1 MYSLQSKNCK
11 LLNSQILAW
20 VPLVLLG
27 MALGLRIWAVV
38 GRSTEYL
45 IFHHGTEYKNA
56 NSAGP
61 KWLEIIPTIW
71 LVFDFLRLQ
80 LTFTKLQV
88 DYAQA
93 ESWKKEGM
101 NVPTECKNGCVYQM
115 EGDDSGKFHSK
126 HIFDEFEYLK
136 LSIHSVLSFFR
147 NCVLLC
153 HG

>member
-1 MYSLQSKNCK
+1 MEQNTK
-11 LLNSQILAW
+11 I
-20 VPLVLLG
+20 
-27 MALGLRIWAVV
+27 
-38 GRSTEYL
+38 
-45 IFHHGTEYKNA
+45 A

-61 KWLEIIPTIW
+61 KWLETIPTIW
-71 LVFDFLRLQ
+71 LVFDFSCLQ

-136 LSIHSVLSFFR
+136 FSIHSGLPFLGTVYCFAMGDQQVTCNDAR
-147 NCVLLC
+147 
-153 HG
+153 HYYGK

>member
-1 MYSLQSKNCK
+1 MKKLRQFLTMPGFWKRMYSLQFKNCK

-27 MALGLRIWAVV
+27 MAPGLRIWAVV

-45 IFHHGTEYKNA
+45 IFYHGTEYKDCKFCRSKMVGDNTY
-56 NSAGP
+56 NLVS
-61 KWLEIIPTIW
+61 IW
-71 LVFDFLRLQ
+71 FLCLQ

-115 EGDDSGKFHSK
+115 ESDDSGKFHIK
-126 HIFDEFEYLK
+126 HIFDE
-136 LSIHSVLSFFR
+136 LS
-147 NCVLLC
+147 N
-153 HG
+153 